1 MPVQPSLGEL
11 ISSQRAALG
20 LTQARLAE
28 LVGRSPSTIRSWERD
43 RTAPADRASVAAL
56 AAVLGLTEDE
66 MAAAILGPTESPP
79 AAPAPA
85 PTPAPVERN
94 ESAVPDDD
102 ASAASGAEPATAL
115 EVGHSKGNDS
125 IDPSSTETPA
135 PASDDSQAAA
145 APTVLSEVSP
155 ARVETGSAVARLP
168 RVPSYLDDPGEVRT
182 YRVRT
187 VLTAALMIFIL
198 IVLIWAFREAREA
211 FGLIFDDPVL

>member
-79 AAPAPA
+79 AAPP
-85 PTPAPVERN
+85 PTPAPVEQV
-94 ESAVPDDD
+94 ESAVPDED
-102 ASAASGAEPATAL
+102 ASAAGEDEPEVAL
-115 EVGHSKGNDS
+115 GLGHSGGNESTDS
-125 IDPSSTETPA
+125 SSFQTPV
-135 PASDDSQAAA
+135 PASDESQAAA
-145 APTVLSEVSP
+145 ASTVLSEISP
-155 ARVETGSAVARLP
+155 ARVETAGAVARLP

-187 VLTAALMIFIL
+187 VLTSVLMILIL
-198 IVLIWAFREAREA
+198 IVLSWAFTEAREA

>member
-66 MAAAILGPTESPP
+66 MAAAILGPTEPP
-79 AAPAPA
+79 LGAPPPAPA
-85 PTPAPVERN
+85 PGEQD
-94 ESAVPDDD
+94 ESAVPGDDSN
-102 ASAASGAEPATAL
+102 ASSGSEPATAS
-115 EVGHSKGNDS
+115 EVEHSEGNDS
-125 IDPSSTETPA
+125 IDASSTNTPA
-135 PASDDSQAAA
+135 PAPDDSQAAA
-145 APTVLSEVSP
+145 ATVLSEVSP
-155 ARVETGSAVARLP
+155 ARTETGGAVARLP

>member
-79 AAPAPA
+79 AAPP
-85 PTPAPVERN
+85 PTPAPVEQV
-94 ESAVPDDD
+94 ESAVPDED
-102 ASAASGAEPATAL
+102 ASAAGEDEREVAL
-115 EVGHSKGNDS
+115 GLGHSGGNESTDS
-125 IDPSSTETPA
+125 SSFQTPA
-135 PASDDSQAAA
+135 PASDESQAAA
-145 APTVLSEVSP
+145 ASTVLSEISP
-155 ARVETGSAVARLP
+155 ARVETAGAVARLP

-187 VLTAALMIFIL
+187 VLTAVLMILIL
-198 IVLIWAFREAREA
+198 IVLSWAFTEAREA

>member
-66 MAAAILGPTESPP
+66 MAAAILGPTEPPP
-79 AAPAPA
+79 AAPP
-85 PTPAPVERN
+85 PTPVPVDQD
-94 ESAVPDDD
+94 ESAVPGDE
-102 ASAASGAEPATAL
+102 AGPAGENERAVAL
-115 EVGHSKGNDS
+115 EVGHSGGRES
-125 IDPSSTETPA
+125 IDSSSLRTPA
-135 PASDDSQAAA
+135 PARDGSEAAA

-155 ARVETGSAVARLP
+155 AREETAGAVARLP
-168 RVPSYLDDPGEVRT
+168 RIPSYLDNPEEVRT

>member
-66 MAAAILGPTESPP
+66 MAAAILGPSEPP
-79 AAPAPA
+79 AAP
-85 PTPAPVERN
+85 PTPVPVDQD
-94 ESAVPDDD
+94 ESAVPGDD
-102 ASAASGAEPATAL
+102 AGPAGGNERAVAL
-115 EVGHSKGNDS
+115 EAGHSGGKES
-125 IDPSSTETPA
+125 IDSSSLRTPA
-135 PASDDSQAAA
+135 AAWDGSEAAA

-155 ARVETGSAVARLP
+155 AREETAGAVARLP
-168 RVPSYLDDPGEVRT
+168 RIPSYLDNPEEVRT
-182 YRVRT
+182 YRVRA
-187 VLTAALMIFIL
+187 VLTAALMILIL